1 MSEHRPDLYDLIDRI
16 CRLAAVPGWED
27 GLSPAEASVLRF
39 LSHANRFS
47 RRPVDI
53 SDYLALTRLT
63 VNRTLKALVK
73 KGLIALA
80 PADWDPKTQVANLTD
95 EGAAL
100 ARHEP
105 LVPIAAETLSPVESA
120 LMIEGLTKTLR
131 AVIMRRGHRSFG
143 MCVTCKHH
151 EQRSAGGWC
160 TLVKVELSQRDAEQ
174 VCREHEAA

>member
-27 GLSPAEASVLRF
+27 GLSPAEASVLRY
-39 LSHANRFS
+39 LAHANRFS

-63 VNRTLKALVK
+63 VNRTLNALAK
-73 KGLIALA
+73 KGLLGLG
-80 PADWDPKTQVANLTD
+80 PADWDAQTVLASLTD
-95 EGAAL
+95 DGLAL

-105 LVPIAAETLSPVESA
+105 LIPIAAETLSPVESA

-143 MCVTCKHH
+143 LCATCKHH
-151 EQRSAGGWC
+151 ERRSESGWC
-160 TLVKVELSQRDAEQ
+160 RLVKVDLSLADAEQ
-174 VCREHEAA
+174 LCREHETT